1 MGAEGRL
8 NRDLC
13 KRDVRGRSEHGD
25 GAEESEE
32 ACLGAQL
39 HRRRDYRRV
48 ATRPR
53 PVPSRAA
60 ASCVVAEKALWVAE
74 SLLILDA
81 GWFVPA
87 QLGVA
92 VVLAQALFVGGLT
105 ELQWFA
111 LRQRPVAA

>member
-1 MGAEGRL
+1 M
-8 NRDLC
+8 
-13 KRDVRGRSEHGD
+13 
-25 GAEESEE
+25 
-32 ACLGAQL
+32 
-39 HRRRDYRRV
+39 
-48 ATRPR
+48 
-53 PVPSRAA
+53 
-60 ASCVVAEKALWVAE
+60 AE